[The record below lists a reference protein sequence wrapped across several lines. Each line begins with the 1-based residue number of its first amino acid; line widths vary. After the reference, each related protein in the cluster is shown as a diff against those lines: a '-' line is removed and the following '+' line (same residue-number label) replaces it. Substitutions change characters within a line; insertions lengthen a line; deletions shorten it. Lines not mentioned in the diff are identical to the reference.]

1 MENENVEM
9 KELTQANSQHHEHG
23 SSCKAKRKKT
33 PLATVTPLL
42 INHILEKIFD
52 GASINDLKVFRL
64 TCREWHHVATK
75 KLQSS
80 LDFITIGC
88 RNINHIHSLHYG
100 NFNQQRNNHFFMNQ
114 FPLSPESIPLVTHS
128 FNAEQLN
135 RFLEVISKSTN
146 PPFAKYEIVS
156 SFFVPENEQLLQR
169 FFQFSSPFVQN
180 LKISLNNQHLGE
192 FSPVF
197 LAFINFPKLRSVVF
211 EVLREFTLAEPG
223 IEDTDSLSSDLLG
236 NAVSYRILSSICLG
250 ATNLESLEVSLQ
262 RKCNGEGQGVYNQ
275 DGTPNFE
282 RDRRAGQGGGGVCPC
297 QHFDPTAVA
306 TLSIQNSP
314 DSASSRN
321 ETSIISLPS
330 IAVTCHLP
338 IPITEYQSTP
348 PRISNSPKLKK
359 LHLRLRNSFIHQ
371 TCVMSLLQRL
381 DNTLEE
387 LCFTEEG
394 HGSPVQVTF
403 PTMKRLSKLTISS
416 ICEFEQNFVTILPF
430 SYSDQLPI
438 LKSMNLWD
446 CFGTERRYE
455 QLFLSSTPSHTL
467 NELVFPSQLRN
478 ATLARNIP
486 NVFPRLKS
494 LTMVFSTRTES
505 LAVIET
511 VFEVCGESLEE
522 LHLIT
527 EMDTQNQNV
536 DHVLTGLPKEICK
549 KMRTDENFTLPLYLQ
564 EMTRKPSLISLTK
577 LRKLMFQL
585 EHKYSRAPLITDVT
599 GYLAFMEMPN
609 LEYLRFT
616 RYGMS
621 WNCCEALANKC
632 RVDVLS
638 PNANNVFEI
647 ENFDFDFEGV

>member
-1 MENENVEM
+1 HTKTNP
-9 KELTQANSQHHEHG
+9 LLRDRASPSQ
-23 SSCKAKRKKT
+23 AKRRKT
-33 PLATVTPLL
+33 PPTPVIPLL
-42 INHILEKIFD
+42 INHILEQIFD
-52 GASINDLKVFRL
+52 GASFKDLKNFRL
-64 TCREWHHVATK
+64 VCREWNNVATK
-75 KLQSS
+75 CLQST

-88 RNINHIHSLHYG
+88 RNISHIHSLHYS

-114 FPLSPESIPLVTHS
+114 FPLSSDNIPLVTHS

-146 PPFAKYEIVS
+146 PPFTKYEIVS
-156 SFFVPENEQLLQR
+156 SFFIPENEQLLQR
-169 FFQFSSPFVQN
+169 FFQFSSPFVQD
-180 LKISLNNQHLGE
+180 LKISLDNRHLGQ
-192 FSPVF
+192 FSPSF
-197 LAFINFPKLRSVVF
+197 LVYITFPKLRSVVF
-211 EVLREFTLAEPG
+211 EVHRQFELAEPG
-223 IEDTDSLSSDLLG
+223 SEDTDSSNSDFGG
-236 NAVSYRILSSICLG
+236 NAVSYRILSSISLG

-262 RKCNGEGQGVYNQ
+262 RKCDGEGQRRYNQ

-282 RDRRAGQGGGGVCPC
+282 RDRRAGQGGGGGCPC
-297 QHFDPTAVA
+297 QHFDLSSVPTM
-306 TLSIQNSP
+306 SILNSP
-314 DSASSRN
+314 SGDSSRM
-321 ETSIISLPS
+321 ETSIISLSP
-330 IAVTCHLP
+330 IAAAAVSCHLP
-338 IPITEYQSTP
+338 LPITGYQSTP

-371 TCVMSLLQRL
+371 TCVMSLLERL

-394 HGSPVQVTF
+394 HGSPVEVEF

-416 ICEFEQNFVTILPF
+416 ICEFEQNFVTILPL

-438 LKSMNLWD
+438 LESMNLWD
-446 CFGTERRYE
+446 CFGTEKRYE
-455 QLFLSSTPSHTL
+455 QLFLSTTPSHTL
-467 NELVFPSQLRN
+467 TELVFPSQLRN
-478 ATLARNIP
+478 VTLAQNIP

-494 LTMVFSTRTES
+494 LTMVFSMRTEN

-511 VFEVCGESLEE
+511 VFQVCGESLEE

-536 DHVLTGLPKEICK
+536 DHVLTGLPKEICR
-549 KMRTDENFTLPLYLQ
+549 KMKMEENFTLPHYLQ
-564 EMTRKPSLISLTK
+564 EMTRKPSLNSLKK

-599 GYLAFMEMPN
+599 GYVAFMEMPN

-621 WNCCEALANKC
+621 WNCCEALAKKC

-647 ENFDFDFEGV
+647 ENFDFDFEGM